1 MSGGS
6 AAQEVLKLVGGR
18 DNVSRVAT
26 CMTRLHITV
35 RDHSKIQF
43 EELKQVDGVLGAVDG
58 EVVQVV
64 FGPGKVQRVG
74 EQFAEYAGLTLGS
87 DDLENDIDL
96 EEIARENKA
105 ANKAKQVNP
114 VQVFFK
120 HFANVFLPLLPG
132 IAAAGLINGITKIIN
147 LQTDGAYTGIWWYAL
162 ISTLGWALFQY
173 LPIFV
178 GMNAAREFKGTPILG
193 GILGALSV
201 SSVAMPLLQEINEH
215 VITLPFTDLPFD
227 PTAGGILAA
236 VLSGFFVAY
245 VEKKVRKF
253 VPDVLDMFLTPLIAI
268 SISGFVALIV
278 IQPFGAYLTEGIFV
292 AADFLLNKMGI
303 IGAFLL
309 SALQLPL
316 VAVGLHRAFTPIH
329 VLMNDPSGPTEG
341 VNYLL
346 PILQVAGAGQV
357 GSAIALWVRSKKE
370 NDRLSKA
377 IGATLPAGILGIG
390 EPLMYGVTL
399 PLLKPFICACIGS
412 GFGGVVM
419 SLMGVG
425 SISQGVSGLLGFLI
439 VKPGTQLGY
448 LVGFLVGGAAAF
460 AITYF
465 FGYEKD
471 KIQSIFGAST
481 KKKVILDETDG
492 NVSHSKL

>member
-1 MSGGS
+1 MVEKSN
-6 AAQEVLKLVGGR
+6 AQEVLKLVGGKE
-18 DNVSRVAT
+18 NVSRVAT
-26 CMTRLHITV
+26 CMTRLHISV
-35 RDHSKIQF
+35 RDHTKVNFDAIK
-43 EELKQVDGVLGAVDG
+43 EVEGVLGAVDG
-58 EVVQVV
+58 EVIQVV

-74 EQFAEYAGLTLGS
+74 EQFANYAGLTLGS
-87 DDLENDIDL
+87 DDLEDIDL
-96 EEIARENKA
+96 EEIARENKGF
-105 ANKAKQVNP
+105 NNAKQTNP
-114 VQVFFK
+114 IQVFFK

-132 IAAAGLINGITKIIN
+132 IAAAGLINGISKIIN
-147 LQTDGAYTGIWWYAL
+147 LQTDNAYTGVWWYAL
-162 ISTLGWALFQY
+162 ITTLGWALFEY

-193 GILGALSV
+193 GIIGALSV
-201 SSVAMPLLQEINEH
+201 SSISMPLLQEINEEA
-215 VITLPFTDLPFD
+215 ILLPFTHTQFD
-227 PTAGGILAA
+227 PAAGGILAA
-236 VLSGFFVAY
+236 VLSGFFIAY
-245 VEKKVRKF
+245 VEKHIRKF
-253 VPDVLDMFLTPLIAI
+253 VPDVLDMFLTPLIALT
-268 SISGFVALIV
+268 ISGFIALIV
-278 IQPFGAYLTEGIFV
+278 IQPFGAYLTEGIFLS
-292 AADFLLNKMGI
+292 ADFLLNKMGI
-303 IGAFLL
+303 VGSFLL

-329 VLMNDPSGPTEG
+329 VLMNDPNGPTGG

-399 PLLKPFICACIGS
+399 PLLRPFICACIGS
-412 GFGGVVM
+412 GFGGIVM

-448 LVGFLVGGAAAF
+448 LFGFSVGCAAAF
-460 AITYF
+460 VITYF
-465 FGYEKD
+465 FGYQRN
-471 KIQSIFGAST
+471 KIQSIFGTSV
-481 KKKVILDETDG
+481 KKEVKIKEKEV
-492 NVSHSKL
+492 NVSHPKI